1 MFRLMREPVA
11 LSSLHGL
18 LGVLPGPPELH
29 ALLVALVGVKGTR
42 FSVVVDAAEGA
53 LAEELVVRFDCP
65 VLLGL
70 WRSGDDARWLLRL
83 AGGTHHL

>member
-1 MFRLMREPVA
+1 MREPVA

-18 LGVLPGPPELH
+18 LCVLPGPPELH

-53 LAEELVVRFDCP
+53 LTEELVVRFDCP
-65 VLLGL
+65 VLLWL
-70 WRSGDDARWLLRL
+70 WWNSYNALWLLLL
-83 AGGTHHL
+83 ASGTHHL